1 MTSPRSS
8 ILHVR
13 LDPGARRIGNL
24 ILGGSPYVVLKLSA
38 RAASCVDG
46 WLDGKPVA
54 ADQLKLA
61 DLLVRKGILHP
72 RREIASLA
80 AQDVTVVVPV
90 RDHADDL
97 ARLVPALTEVAKVV
111 VVDDGSAVPI
121 AEATVRHARAKG
133 PAAARNAGWRLAGT
147 ELVAFLDADVV
158 PEPGWLDTILP
169 HFEDPSVVAVAPRVR
184 SVEGPSVLER
194 YEELRSPLDLGD
206 AEGPVRPGSRVSYVP
221 SAALVVRFNAL
232 LAHNGFDEGMRFGED
247 VDLVWRLHEAG
258 AQVRYEPRSVV
269 RHRPRETWKAW
280 LRQRFGYGT
289 SAAPLAVRHGSKVA
303 PVRVSMWSAL
313 AWALVAA
320 GRPLL
325 GGAVAGTTASLLPRK
340 LNDVGVPAT
349 ESVQLAVRGHVGA
362 GRLLGDAVVRSWW
375 PVAIPVLASTR
386 WGRWVLL
393 AAFARHVE
401 EWYSRGATVGLPAWL
416 AARVLDDLAYGA
428 GVWWGA
434 IRHRTVKPLL
444 PDLSDWPGRD
454 GVGRT

>member
-1 MTSPRSS
+1 MIP
-8 ILHVR
+8 LYVK

-24 ILGGSPYVVLKLSA
+24 ILGGSPYVVLRLSA
-38 RAASCVDG
+38 KASSRVDS
-46 WLDGKPVA
+46 WLAGEPVT
-54 ADQLKLA
+54 ADDLKLA

-72 RREIASLA
+72 RREITSLT

-97 ARLVPALTEVAKVV
+97 ARLLPALSEVAKVL
-111 VVDDGSAVPI
+111 VVDDGSTKPI
-121 AEATVRHARAKG
+121 PEAIVRHSSAKG

-158 PEPGWLDTILP
+158 PEPGWLATILP
-169 HFEDPSVVAVAPRVR
+169 HFEDPGVVAVAPRVR
-184 SVEGPSVLER
+184 SVPGPSMLER

-206 AEGPVRPGSRVSYVP
+206 AEAPVRPGSRVGYVP
-221 SAALVVRFNAL
+221 SAALVVRFSAL
-232 LAHNGFDEGMRFGED
+232 VDHNGFDEEMRFGED
-247 VDLVWRLHEAG
+247 VDLVWRFHEAG
-258 AQVRYEPRSVV
+258 AQVRYEPRATV
-269 RHRPRETWKAW
+269 RHRPRETWNAW

-289 SAAPLAVRHGSKVA
+289 SAAPLAIRHGRKVA
-303 PVRVSMWSAL
+303 PVKVSLWSAL

-340 LNDVGVPAT
+340 LKDVGVPAT

-401 EWYSRGATVGLPAWL
+401 EWYSRGANVGLPGWL
-416 AARVLDDLAYGA
+416 AARVADDLAYGA

-434 IRHRTVKPLL
+434 VRHGTVKPLL

>member
-1 MTSPRSS
+1 MIPLYVT
-8 ILHVR
+8 
-13 LDPGARRIGNL
+13 LDPGARRLDNL

-38 RAASCVDG
+38 RATSCVDS
-46 WLDGKPVA
+46 WLAGQPVPN
-54 ADQLKLA
+54 DQLKLA

-72 RREIASLA
+72 RREITSLTT
-80 AQDVTVVVPV
+80 QDVTVVVPV
-90 RDHADDL
+90 CDHADDL
-97 ARLVPALTEVAKVV
+97 AKLLPLVTEVGKVLV
-111 VVDDGSAVPI
+111 IDDGSAEPI
-121 AEATVRHARAKG
+121 REATIRHNKAKG

-147 ELVAFLDADVV
+147 ELVAFLDADVR
-158 PEPGWLDTILP
+158 PEPGWLATILP

-184 SVEGPSVLER
+184 SVPGPSMLER

-206 AEGPVRPGSRVSYVP
+206 AEAPVRPGSRVSYVP
-221 SAALVVRFNAL
+221 SAALVVRFSAL
-232 LAHNGFDEGMRFGED
+232 LNHNGFDEEMRFGED
-247 VDLVWRLHEAG
+247 VDLVWRFHQAG
-258 AQVRYEPRSVV
+258 EQIRYEPRSVV

-289 SAAPLAVRHGSKVA
+289 SAAPLAIRHGAKVA
-303 PVRVSMWSAL
+303 PVKVSMWSAL

-320 GRPLL
+320 GKPLL

-340 LNDVGVPAT
+340 LSDVGVPAT

-401 EWYSRGATVGLPAWL
+401 EWYSRGAKVGLPGWL
-416 AARVLDDLAYGA
+416 AARIFDDLAYGA

-434 IRHRTVKPLL
+434 MKHRTVKPLL

>member
-1 MTSPRSS
+1 MIP
-8 ILHVR
+8 LHVR
-13 LDPGARRIGNL
+13 LDPGARRIDDL
-24 ILGGSPYVVLKLSA
+24 ILGGSPYVVLRLSA
-38 RAASCVDG
+38 KASSCVDA
-46 WLDGKPVA
+46 WLAGQAVDS
-54 ADQLKLA
+54 DHLKLA

-72 RREIASLA
+72 RREITSLTP
-80 AQDVTVVVPV
+80 QDVTVVVPV

-97 ARLVPALTEVAKVV
+97 ARLLPALTDAAKVL
-111 VVDDGSAVPI
+111 VVDDGSAKLIP
-121 AEATVRHARAKG
+121 EATVRHAKAKG

-158 PEPGWLDTILP
+158 PEPGWLETILP

-184 SVEGPSVLER
+184 SVEGPSMLER
-194 YEELRSPLDLGD
+194 YEALRSPLDLGD
-206 AEGPVRPGSRVSYVP
+206 AEAPVRPGSRVSYVP
-221 SAALVVRFNAL
+221 SAALVIRFSAL
-232 LAHNGFDEGMRFGED
+232 LNHNGFDETMRFGED
-247 VDLVWRLHEAG
+247 VDLVWRFSEAG
-258 AQVRYEPRSVV
+258 DQVRYEPRSVV

-289 SAAPLAVRHGSKVA
+289 SAAPLAVRHGAKVA
-303 PVRVSMWSAL
+303 PVKVSMWSAL
-313 AWALVAA
+313 SWALVAA

-340 LNDVGVPAT
+340 LKDVGVPAT

-393 AAFARHVE
+393 AALARHVE
-401 EWYSRGATVGLPAWL
+401 EWYTRGATVGLPGWL